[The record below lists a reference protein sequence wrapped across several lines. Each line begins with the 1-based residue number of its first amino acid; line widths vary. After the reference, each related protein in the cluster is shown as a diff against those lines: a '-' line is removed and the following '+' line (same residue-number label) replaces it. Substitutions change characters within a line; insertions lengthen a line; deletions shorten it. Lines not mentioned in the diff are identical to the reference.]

1 MKQGSLNQW
10 LGFALLIS
18 IISFFFYK
26 SIFSD
31 VPLNETL
38 GTIEEIQ
45 DLQVQLHRDLLRY
58 RSNQIRQYDTLNGT
72 LYALDNN
79 ISSLSNNTVAENE
92 LGIDSINHLESM
104 IKHES
109 SLVEDFKTH
118 HSILQNSLLY
128 ISRVS
133 TDLYSVKP
141 KQQSKQQLRTTA
153 ELITLLLEY
162 NENPEHNIANK
173 IYPLIDNLNDKPNA
187 NTTALI
193 NHSLMII
200 ERLPE
205 IDDIL
210 SRFNS

>member
-10 LGFALLIS
+10 VGFALLIA

-38 GTIEEIQ
+38 STIEEIQ

-58 RSNQIRQYDTLNGT
+58 RSNQVQQYDTLNLT
-72 LYALDNN
+72 LSKLDSN
-79 ISSLSNNTVAENE
+79 ITNLSNSHVAEKE
-92 LGIDSINHLESM
+92 LGIESINYLESL
-104 IKHES
+104 IKHETT
-109 SLVEDFKTH
+109 LVEDFKTH

-128 ISRVS
+128 IFHAS

-141 KQQSKQQLRTTA
+141 KKQSKEQLRTTA

-162 NENPEHNIANK
+162 NENLS
-173 IYPLIDNLNDKPNA
+173 LIH
-187 NTTALI
+187 I
-193 NHSLMII
+193 
-200 ERLPE
+200 
-205 IDDIL
+205 
-210 SRFNS
+210 